1 MKKNT
6 FLHFSLNNKLFY
18 KIYLYYNLYIRN
30 FKYLFKENYSQ
41 VDEDIFLKNY
51 FSKKRGF
58 YVDLGCHHPFR
69 NNNTFLLY
77 KSGWSGLNID
87 LNKISIDLFKIM
99 RPRDINVCSAISNK
113 KGVIKYFVPNNNR
126 VSSEITISKSFSKD
140 LSKRHKSNYETFK
153 TKSLTWSDIEKKYK
167 SKLKSVDLLKIDVEG
182 IDFQILKSINLLTL
196 KPKLIMIE
204 APHFE
209 KSNRKRIINY
219 LKQKRYKIIY
229 DNTLNIIFEKLKV
242 KSIRREIL
250 SQ

>member
-1 MKKNT
+1 
-6 FLHFSLNNKLFY
+6 
-18 KIYLYYNLYIRN
+18 
-30 FKYLFKENYSQ
+30 
-41 VDEDIFLKNY
+41 
-51 FSKKRGF
+51 
-58 YVDLGCHHPFR
+58 
-69 NNNTFLLY
+69 
-77 KSGWSGLNID
+77 
-87 LNKISIDLFKIM
+87 M

-153 TKSLTWSDIEKKYK
+153 TKSLPWSDIEKKYK

-219 LKQKRYKIIY
+219 LNQKRYKIIY
-229 DNTLNIIFEKLKV
+229 
-242 KSIRREIL
+242 
-250 SQ
+250 

>member
-1 MKKNT
+1 M
-6 FLHFSLNNKLFY
+6 
-18 KIYLYYNLYIRN
+18 
-30 FKYLFKENYSQ
+30 
-41 VDEDIFLKNY
+41 
-51 FSKKRGF
+51 
-58 YVDLGCHHPFR
+58 
-69 NNNTFLLY
+69 
-77 KSGWSGLNID
+77 
-87 LNKISIDLFKIM
+87 
-99 RPRDINVCSAISNK
+99 
-113 KGVIKYFVPNNNR
+113 
-126 VSSEITISKSFSKD
+126 
-140 LSKRHKSNYETFK
+140 SKRHKSNYETFK

-250 SQ
+250 TQ